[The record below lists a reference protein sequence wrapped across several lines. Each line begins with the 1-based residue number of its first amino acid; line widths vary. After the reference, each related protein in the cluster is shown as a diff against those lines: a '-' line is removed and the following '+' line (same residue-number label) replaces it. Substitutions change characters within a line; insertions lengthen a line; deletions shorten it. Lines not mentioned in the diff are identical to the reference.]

1 MCTYTKYIYMYTHI
15 VCVYIYIYMYRSYIL
30 QPMPFAMRAMRVTLA
45 MMLFRAVESNPA
57 DWMERNF
64 QQLQHKTLLQ
74 LTLPGSHNSGNYQG
88 GLHAD
93 LPSDRKFVNVFFM
106 ILMQMDG

>member
-1 MCTYTKYIYMYTHI
+1 
-15 VCVYIYIYMYRSYIL
+15 
-30 QPMPFAMRAMRVTLA
+30 MPFDMRVTLA
-45 MMLFRAVESNPA
+45 MVVCAARGTPA

-74 LTLPGSHNSGNYQG
+74 MTLPGSHNSGNYQG

-93 LPSDRKFVNVFFM
+93 LSSDGEFVNVCVCVFFKYVR
-106 ILMQMDG
+106 I

>member
-1 MCTYTKYIYMYTHI
+1 MH
-15 VCVYIYIYMYRSYIL
+15 IYIYMYIHIYIL
-30 QPMPFAMRAMRVTLA
+30 QPMPFAMRVTLA
-45 MMLFRAVESNPA
+45 IVVCAAHGTPA

-93 LPSDRKFVNVFFM
+93 LSSDGKFVNVF
-106 ILMQMDG
+106 LMFFECIDRWINKIQ